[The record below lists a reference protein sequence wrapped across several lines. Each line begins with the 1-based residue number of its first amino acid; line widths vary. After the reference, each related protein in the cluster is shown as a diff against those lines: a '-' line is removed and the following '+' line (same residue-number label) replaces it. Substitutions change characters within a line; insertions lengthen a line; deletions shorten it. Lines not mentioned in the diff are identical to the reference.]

1 MSAVSWAVDKRPTL
15 VRLGRWVGWIAL
27 IGVAFYLPQAFTP
40 FWVGKFNTIIAYGLA
55 ALGLA
60 LLTGFNGHISIGHGA
75 FFGIGA
81 YTTVILVSDH
91 PDLPWLV
98 TTAIGAA
105 IAFVVG
111 VIVGLPALRIR
122 GLYLGVVTL
131 ALALL
136 FRQALEK
143 YSDLTGGSQGRGIPQ
158 GQRFNAPDWTGPA
171 NDQWRYSVLLA
182 IAIGC
187 LILARNI
194 VKSRMGR
201 AAVAIRDNETAAEVL
216 GVNVARTKVLMFGVS
231 AMLAGIGGSLLIIG
245 STIPRVSA
253 NSFTILL
260 SITFLVALVVGG
272 ATSILG
278 PIVGA
283 AFVVLL
289 PEVIPREQQV
299 LTPVIL
305 GVVLIALMLV
315 APDGVVGLTGRIS
328 AWVWRQLARMAR
340 DGPQVPGV
348 EQDHSSAEELQLE
361 TRES

>member
-1 MSAVSWAVDKRPTL
+1 MSAASWAVEKRPTL
-15 VRLGRWVGWIAL
+15 VKVGRWVGWIGIIAVGL
-27 IGVAFYLPQAFTP
+27 YLPQAFPP
-40 FWVGKFNTIIAYGLA
+40 FRVGQFNTIMAYGLA

-60 LLTGFNGHISIGHGA
+60 LLTGFNGQISIGHGA

-81 YTTVILVSDH
+81 YTTVIIVGDH
-91 PDLPWLV
+91 PEFPWLA
-98 TTAIGAA
+98 TTAVGALL
-105 IAFVVG
+105 AFAVG
-111 VIVGLPALRIR
+111 IVVGLPALRIR

-143 YSDLTGGSQGRGIPQ
+143 YSDLTGGSQGRGVPR
-158 GQRFNAPDWTGPA
+158 GQKFSAPDWTGLA
-171 NDQWRYSVLLA
+171 NDQWRYYV
-182 IAIGC
+182 IFVIVVGC
-187 LILARNI
+187 LVLSRNI

-231 AMLAGIGGSLLIIG
+231 AMLAGIGGSLLVIG
-245 STIPRVSA
+245 SPIPRVSA
-253 NSFTILL
+253 NSFTIVL

-278 PIVGA
+278 PIIGA

-289 PEVIPREQQV
+289 PEVVPHEQQV

-305 GVVLIALMLV
+305 GAVLIALMLV
-315 APDGVVGLTGRIS
+315 APDGVVGLSRRS
-328 AWVWRQLARMAR
+328 ASWAWRMLARAA
-340 DGPQVPGV
+340 DTGPDTGLETGDSSK
-348 EQDHSSAEELQLE
+348 EQLQLDS
-361 TRES
+361 RES